1 MPILANNNLDLH
13 PGEGNLSMMGNRFYR
28 KGLISLFLV
37 ILTLSV
43 YRQTNHHEFINYDDD
58 LYVTANPHVRSGLT
72 LRGIKWSFTTGHAK
86 NWHPLTWLSHMLDVQ
101 LYGMNPGQHHMTNL
115 LFHIGNT
122 LLLFLV
128 FRRMTGYLWRSGF
141 VAALFALHPLHVE
154 SVAWVA
160 ERKDVL
166 CAFFWMLTVWSYI
179 RYVEHSGVYRYLVI
193 LLFFI
198 LGLMSKPMIVT
209 LPFVLLLLDYWPLGR
224 LQYSKS
230 IDSIPIYSNPS
241 IFHLVW
247 EKIPLFILSALSSIA
262 TFLVQ
267 QSGGA
272 LGSLNEYSLSVR
284 IFNAL
289 VSYVSYIGK
298 MFWPFHL
305 AILYPHPGILPFWKV
320 AGAFLLLVSISLMA
334 FRVMKRH
341 PWFIVGWLWYMGT
354 LVPVIGIVQV
364 GLQGMADRYTYVPLI
379 GIFII
384 IVWGVSELAAGWRY
398 KKIALGAIG
407 GVSLLTLMATT
418 WVQAGYWKN
427 SITLFEH
434 TLDVTSSNYGAH
446 NNLGNALA
454 ARGKTSEAIGHY
466 LDALAIN
473 SDYAAAYNNLGL
485 ALVREGKTSEAIGR
499 YLEALRINPDFK
511 EAHNNLGIAFAKHG
525 NPAEA
530 ICQYTKA
537 LQIDPEYLRARI
549 NLGGV
554 LVAQGKPEKAIYHYS
569 EVLRINSGYKTEAH
583 YSLGNLWLGQG
594 KPEKA
599 IYHYSEALRINPDFE
614 KAHNNL
620 GIALIRKGK
629 IEEAIFHFREALR
642 ILPDYADAKK
652 NLKKALSDYK

>member
-1 MPILANNNLDLH
+1 MI
-13 PGEGNLSMMGNRFYR
+13 GNRFYR
-28 KGLISLFLV
+28 KTFISLFLV
-37 ILTLSV
+37 IVTLSV
-43 YRQTNHHEFINYDDD
+43 YWQVNNHEFINYDDD
-58 LYVTANPHVRSGLT
+58 LYVTANHYVRPGLT
-72 LRGIKWSFTTGHAK
+72 LKGIIWSFATGHAK

-101 LYGMNPGQHHMTNL
+101 LYGMNPGQHHITNL
-115 LFHIGNT
+115 LFHIVNT

-128 FRRMTGYLWRSGF
+128 FRRMTGHLWQSGF

-179 RYVEHSGVYRYLVI
+179 RYVERPGVYRYLVI

-224 LQYSKS
+224 IRYPKS
-230 IDSIPIYSNPS
+230 IDSIPLYSNPP

-284 IFNAL
+284 IANAL

-298 MFWPFHL
+298 TVWPFHL
-305 AILYPHPGILPFWKV
+305 AILYPHPGMLPFWKV
-320 AGAFLLLVSISLMA
+320 AGASLLLASITLMA
-334 FRVMKRH
+334 IRVMKRH
-341 PWFIVGWLWYMGT
+341 PWFIVGWLWYIGM

-384 IVWGVSELAAGWRY
+384 IVWGVSELVAGWRY
-398 KKIALGAIG
+398 KKIMLGAIG
-407 GVSLLTLMATT
+407 GVSLLILMATT
-418 WVQAGYWKN
+418 WVQVGYWKD
-427 SITLFEH
+427 SITLFKRA
-434 TLDVTSSNYGAH
+434 LDVTSDNYGAH
-446 NNLGNALA
+446 NNLGNGLA

-466 LDALAIN
+466 LNALLIN
-473 SDYAAAYNNLGL
+473 PDYAVAYNNLGL
-485 ALVREGKTSEAIGR
+485 ALAKKGRTSEAIGH
-499 YLEALRINPDFK
+499 YSEALRINPDFK
-511 EAHNNLGIAFAKHG
+511 EAHNNLGLAFAEQG
-525 NPAEA
+525 NPTEA
-530 ICQYTKA
+530 ICHYIRA
-537 LQIDPEYLRARI
+537 LQIDPGYSRAHI
-549 NLGGV
+549 NLGGT

-569 EVLRINSGYKTEAH
+569 EVLRINSGYKSEAH
-583 YSLGNLWLGQG
+583 YSLGNLWLGLS

-599 IYHYSEALRINPDFE
+599 IYHYSEALLINPDFRE
-614 KAHNNL
+614 AHNNL
-620 GIALIRKGK
+620 GIALIHKGE
-629 IEEAIFHFREALR
+629 IEEAIFHFREVLR
-642 ILPDYADAKK
+642 IKPGDAGALNNIKK
-652 NLKKALSDYK
+652 GMALQRTDQ

>member
-1 MPILANNNLDLH
+1 MI
-13 PGEGNLSMMGNRFYR
+13 GNRFYR
-28 KGLISLFLV
+28 KTLISLFLV
-37 ILTLSV
+37 IVTLSV
-43 YRQTNHHEFINYDDD
+43 YRQVNNHEFINYDDD
-58 LYVTANPHVRSGLT
+58 LYVTANHHVRSGLT
-72 LRGIKWSFTTGHAK
+72 LRGIIWSFTTGHAK

-115 LFHIGNT
+115 LFHLMNT

-128 FRRMTGYLWRSGF
+128 FRRMTGHVWRSGF
-141 VAALFALHPLHVE
+141 VAILFALHPLHVE

-179 RYVEHSGVYRYLVI
+179 RYVERPGVYRYLVI

-224 LQYSKS
+224 LRYPKS
-230 IDSIPIYSNPS
+230 IDSIPLYSNPPV
-241 IFHLVW
+241 FHLVW

-284 IFNAL
+284 IANAL
-289 VSYVSYIGK
+289 VSQASYIGK
-298 MFWPFHL
+298 MVWPFHL
-305 AILYPHPGILPFWKV
+305 AILYPHPGTLPFWKV
-320 AGAFLLLVSISLMA
+320 AGASLLLVSISLMA
-334 FRVMKRH
+334 LWVMRPH

-364 GLQGMADRYTYVPLI
+364 GFQGMADRYTYVPLI

-384 IVWGVSELAAGWRY
+384 IVWGVSELVAGWRY
-398 KKIALGAIG
+398 KKIVFGTIG
-407 GVSLLTLMATT
+407 GASLLILMATT

-427 SITLFEH
+427 SITLFERA
-434 TLDVTSSNYGAH
+434 LEVTSNNYVAY

-466 LDALAIN
+466 LDALLIN
-473 SDYAAAYNNLGL
+473 PDYAAAYNNLGL
-485 ALVREGKTSEAIGR
+485 ALVKEGRTSEAIGR
-499 YLEALRINPDFK
+499 YSEALRINPDFK
-511 EAHNNLGIAFAKHG
+511 EGHNNLGIAFAKHG
-525 NPAEA
+525 NTTEA
-530 ICQYTKA
+530 IWHYTRA
-537 LQIDPEYLRARI
+537 LQIDPGYSRAHI
-549 NLGGV
+549 NLGGA

-583 YSLGNLWLGQG
+583 YSLGNLWFAQG

-629 IEEAIFHFREALR
+629 IEEAITHFREALR
-642 ILPDYADAKK
+642 IKPGDAGALN
-652 NLKKALSDYK
+652 NLKKGMALQRTDQ